1 MIVSYCKKCKM
12 ETAGV
17 VCSQCGKKQ
26 PAANVR
32 DVWRAV
38 RVPVADAS
46 AWRSALWVLLLTA
59 ALLFLLL
66 FGAERLMSSSVKFD
80 SVLGSQLTT
89 YVLLVPV
96 AGLALLFLALSLQ
109 GREEI
114 RYSLDTTGAHLQ
126 VWHRASRVRSL
137 ARLQAPRLSDAV
149 LGQDG
154 MKYTLADERHMLW
167 QDVNEIKYSQGAGLI
182 RLYHT
187 PHLAPFQLRIPAEEY
202 DTAEAI
208 IKKYTKLKG

>member
-1 MIVSYCKKCKM
+1 MIVSYCKKCKI
-12 ETAGV
+12 ESAGA

-32 DVWRAV
+32 DVWRVV

-46 AWRSALWVLLLTA
+46 AWRSAVTALVLVA

-66 FGAERLMSSSVKFD
+66 FGAERLMSSSVKFN

-96 AGLALLFLALSLQ
+96 AGLLLFFVALSLQ

-114 RYSLDTTGAHLQ
+114 RYALDTTGAHMQ
-126 VWHRASRVRSL
+126 VWHRASRLRSF
-137 ARLQAPRLSDAV
+137 ARLQDPSPADAV
-149 LGQDG
+149 QGQDG
-154 MKYTLADERHMLW
+154 LLYTLADERHILW
-167 QDVNEIKYSQGAGLI
+167 QDVNVIKYSQGAGLI

-187 PHLAPFQLRIPAEEY
+187 PHLAPFQLRIPNEEY
-202 DTAEAI
+202 ETAEAI
-208 IKKYTKLKG
+208 VKKYTKLKD